1 MRVLMTCGGTGGHI
15 NPAIAIAGT
24 IKNNIPNAEI
34 LFVGTKRGKE
44 EELVGREGYEIR
56 FVESQGI
63 RRSLSLSNIKAL
75 YTAFVSPYKAK
86 RMLKEFDPQIVIGT
100 GGYACWPMLRAA
112 SMLHIPCMVHESN
125 AVPGMAVKRLEKY
138 VDKIL
143 INFEETREHV
153 RCQNKVVRVGNPV
166 KTAFS
171 NMEKSAAREKLGI
184 SKDAL
189 YVLSYG
195 GSGGAEFLNETMVS
209 VMEIFAKQNKDII
222 LEHASGSRDFEATKT
237 RFRSLGL
244 DAYSNL
250 TLREYIYDM
259 PCRMAAADLVICRA
273 GAMTLSEL
281 AMMGKASI
289 LIPSPNVPNDHQ
301 YKNAKV
307 LAEAGAACLLREA
320 NLTPKL
326 LVENIE
332 HCLSNEGVR
341 NRMEALVRNFADA
354 DANRRIYEEIMG
366 LVKNKK

>member
-1 MRVLMTCGGTGGHI
+1 MTCGGTGGHI

-44 EELVGREGYEIR
+44 GELVGREGYEIR

-63 RRSLSLSNIKAL
+63 KRSLSLSNIKAL
-75 YTAFVSPYKAK
+75 YTALVSPYKAK
-86 RMLKEFDPQIVIGT
+86 KILREFEPDIVIGT
-100 GGYACWPMLRAA
+100 GGYACWPMLKAA

-125 AVPGMAVKRLEKY
+125 AVPGMAVKRLEGC

-143 INFEETREHV
+143 VNFEETKEHLKHGE
-153 RCQNKVVRVGNPV
+153 KVVRVGNPL
-166 KTAFS
+166 KNAFLS
-171 NMEKSAAREKLGI
+171 MEKDAAREKIGI
-184 SKDAL
+184 PKDAV

-195 GSGGAEFLNETMVS
+195 GSGGAEFLNETMIS
-209 VMEIFAKQNKDII
+209 VMEIFAKNKPNVIM
-222 LEHASGSRDFEATKT
+222 EHAAGSRDFKATQE
-237 RFRSLGL
+237 RFASLGL
-244 DAYSNL
+244 DKCSQL
-250 TLREYIYDM
+250 SLREYIYDM

-307 LAEAGAACLLREA
+307 LADAGAACLLREA
-320 NLTPKL
+320 NLTPQL
-326 LVENIE
+326 LAENIE
-332 HCLSNEGVR
+332 HCLKDEGVR
-341 NRMEALVRNFADA
+341 RRMELVVKNFADK
-354 DANRRIYEEIMG
+354 DANRRIYEEI
-366 LVKNKK
+366 LNVTKKQK

>member
-1 MRVLMTCGGTGGHI
+1 MTCGGTGGHI

-75 YTAFVSPYKAK
+75 YTALVSPYKAK
-86 RMLKEFDPQIVIGT
+86 GIIKEFAPDIVIGT
-100 GGYACWPMLRAA
+100 GGYACWPILKAA
-112 SMLHIPCMVHESN
+112 SMLHVPSMVHESN
-125 AVPGMAVKRLEKY
+125 AVPGMAVKRLEGC

-143 INFEETREHV
+143 INFEETREHLKH
-153 RCQNKVVRVGNPV
+153 QDKVVRVGNPL
-166 KTAFS
+166 KNAFS
-171 NMEKSAAREKLGI
+171 SMGKDAAREKLGI
-184 SKDAL
+184 PRDSM
-189 YVLSYG
+189 YILSYG

-209 VMEIFAKQNKDII
+209 VMEIFAKKNPNVIM
-222 LEHASGSRDFEATKT
+222 EHAAGSRDFAPT
-237 RFRSLGL
+237 RERFESLGL
-244 DAYSNL
+244 DKCAQL

-307 LAEAGAACLLREA
+307 LADAGAACLLREA
-320 NLTPKL
+320 DLTPQL
-326 LVENIE
+326 LSENIE
-332 HCLSNEGVR
+332 HCLKDGGVR
-341 NRMEALVRNFADA
+341 GRMELLVKKFADE
-354 DANRRIYEEIMG
+354 DANRRIYDEV
-366 LVKNKK
+366 LKLTKNKK